1 MLKSCVLIVHNMWLV
16 LGKLSW
22 VLCITRFIS
31 GEVDKPMICAR
42 FVQNLYPVF
51 YHNFL
56 HNFYL
61 LCGQLYTSSTGLTK
75 TTTIYIKE

>member
-1 MLKSCVLIVHNMWLV
+1 MLKTCVLVVHNLWLV
-16 LGKLSW
+16 LGKLSR
-22 VLCITRFIS
+22 VLRIQRLVV
-31 GEVDKPMICAR
+31 GEVDKPVTCAR
-42 FVQNLYPVF
+42 FVQILYPVF

-75 TTTIYIKE
+75 TTTIYVKE